1 MSAAHDP
8 AAPVSAEQSPLTGT
22 ASIPLPPVPHA
33 TAPQATAAHGRRAW
47 IIFLAF
53 LVLTLAFLSASF
65 VARNSDLWFHLATG
79 RLVAQGRF
87 SFGVDPFSYTT
98 KDVYWACHSWLFD
111 LVFYEL
117 YGLVGGTGLVVL
129 KALFVAAL
137 AGLLLR
143 VRRIDGA
150 FWPSVVCTTLAI
162 VATSP
167 RLQLQPAC
175 ASYGLLALTLW
186 LLWKPQESAM
196 HVTSNLQF
204 RICHLLLPLLFALW
218 VNIDEWFLLGPILA
232 ALFWVGER
240 LQGVNRTPGWVAPV
254 GLAAC
259 LLNPFT
265 FHAFTLPSELFAFLG
280 AAELRDDVRFQAI
293 FASPWSVANL
303 RSAWTNPAAIA
314 YFALT
319 LLGLVSF
326 VLNRKALWGWR
337 LIVWLP
343 FMLLAAWQ
351 VRTIP
356 FFVVVAAPITALNL
370 QDFLARLAEA
380 KTESDDSRPGS
391 RSSMFAL
398 LQVAG
403 GLVLVI
409 GLPALIYFTWTGW
422 QWTPGREGRHV
433 AWGVQPEP
441 SLQRVAETLDD
452 WRREGLLLDGERVF
466 AISPEVA
473 QHAAWFAPGEEHFL
487 DHRYQLFRGTAVQ
500 HRPAHDFEVVCRALL
515 PDIVPSG
522 AAARGA
528 AAEAKDWRQVL
539 RDHNVSVVVFFDRD
553 PQRLFSVLHR
563 LANDPQHWTLLDISG
578 QALVFGWNEARA
590 PGAFAPLAFDADRL
604 AFGHRDELS
613 RHALPVAPERG
624 PERLAPE
631 RGYWPLMARTP
642 APPVWESIAATMYLH
657 YADDS
662 DARQR
667 QRQQDGYLMPAYA
680 AGLAGMPMLPS
691 AVPGAAVQLVQ
702 ARDLLYLPDDAP
714 RYLVREQLGPFFAP
728 LVERSPALPLLA
740 VRAARRAVAAN
751 PENSNAW
758 LRLGQAYLL
767 LRNSTCERSAEG
779 LLPPLAQLR
788 YVQIVNALEQA
799 VRLDPDLEVAH
810 HELAFLFGERNYLDQ
825 ALEHRQDEVRLSR
838 RAGPRSGETDEERAD
853 RLELLE
859 KDTAKLEQLV
869 QERRLAFA
877 NAPTTLQG
885 GRLAQAGNAV
895 RMGLGRKALDEILLQ
910 FPADL
915 LGTEGIKLELEMLL
929 MFGRADDVRTNLSEE
944 ALQGAK
950 NQQLYY
956 TLLPPRG
963 GDGLPLYVSFYDFPA
978 YEWLRTLQAGAL
990 GDYAQ
995 ARDALGE
1002 IRARL
1007 QSAQDSQKQQLQE
1020 IDRLLVSRF
1029 PGLLSGPLPLAPAVT
1044 VQAISPLL
1052 AARAQCLA
1060 AEPTFR
1066 AQRADL
1072 FVLEGLLDLEW
1083 GATDAARS
1091 AFTEA
1096 VELCTPLDGPAIRFA
1111 GRPIATSYLGKLNVK
1126 D

>member
-1 MSAAHDP
+1 
-8 AAPVSAEQSPLTGT
+8 
-22 ASIPLPPVPHA
+22 
-33 TAPQATAAHGRRAW
+33 
-47 IIFLAF
+47 

-87 SFGVDPFSYTT
+87 SFGVDPFAYTT
-98 KDVYWACHSWLFD
+98 KGVYWACHSWLFD
-111 LVFYEL
+111 LVLYEL
-117 YGLVGGTGLVVL
+117 YGLVGGAGLVVL

-143 VRRIDGA
+143 VRRTDGA

-162 VATSP
+162 VAMSS
-167 RLQLQPAC
+167 RLLLQPAC
-175 ASYGLLALTLW
+175 ASYGLLALTFW
-186 LLWKPQESAM
+186 LLWKPHENALNPNC
-196 HVTSNLQF
+196 NLQSRF
-204 RICHLLLPLLFALW
+204 CHLLLPLLFALC
-218 VNIDEWFLLGPILA
+218 VNIDEWFLLGPVLV

-240 LQGVNRTPGWVAPV
+240 LHGVNRTPGWVAPI

-259 LLNPFT
+259 MLNPFT
-265 FHAFTLPSELFAFLG
+265 FHAFTLPSELSAFLG
-280 AAELRDDVRFQAI
+280 AAELRDDIRFQAI
-293 FASPWSVANL
+293 FASPWSVASL
-303 RSAWTNPAAIA
+303 RSAWSNPAAIA
-314 YFALT
+314 YFVLT

-343 FMLLAAWQ
+343 FALLAAWQ
-351 VRTIP
+351 ARTIP
-356 FFVVVAAPITALNL
+356 FFVVVAAPITALNW
-370 QDFLARLAEA
+370 QDFLAGLAEA
-380 KTESDDSRPGS
+380 KTGSEVS
-391 RSSMFAL
+391 RSGVRFSMFPF

-403 GLVLVI
+403 GLVLLL

-473 QHAAWFAPGEEHFL
+473 QHGAWFSRGEESFL
-487 DHRYQLFRGTAVQ
+487 DQRYQLFRGTAD
-500 HRPAHDFEVVCRALL
+500 DFEVVCRALL
-515 PDIVPSG
+515 PDLVPSG
-522 AAARGA
+522 VEARGA
-528 AAEAKDWRQVL
+528 AAGGAKDWRQVL
-539 RDHNVSVVVFFDRD
+539 RDHDVSVVVFFDRD
-553 PQRLFSVLHR
+553 PQRLFAVLQR
-563 LANDPQHWTLLDISG
+563 LANDPKHWTLLDISG

-604 AFGHRDELS
+604 AFGGQEQLG

-631 RGYWPLMARTP
+631 RGYWPLMARAP
-642 APPVWESIAATMYLH
+642 APPAWESIAATMYLH

-667 QRQQDGYLMPAYA
+667 QRQQDGFLMPAYA
-680 AGLAGMPMLPS
+680 AGLAGLPVLPS
-691 AVPGAAVQLVQ
+691 AVPQAAVQLVL

-728 LVERSPALPLLA
+728 LVDRSPALPLLA

-767 LRNSTCERSAEG
+767 LRNSTCERSDEG

-810 HELAFLFGERNYLDQ
+810 HELAFLYGERNYLDQ
-825 ALEHRQDEVRLSR
+825 ALEHRQEEVRLSR
-838 RAGPRSGETDEERAD
+838 RAGPRSGETAEESAD

-877 NAPTTLQG
+877 NAPSTLQG

-929 MFGRADDVRTNLSEE
+929 MFGRADDVRSNLSEE

-950 NQQLYY
+950 NQPLYY

-995 ARDALGE
+995 ARNALGE
-1002 IRARL
+1002 IRSRL
-1007 QSAQDSQKQQLQE
+1007 LSAQDSQQQQLRD
-1020 IDRLLVSRF
+1020 IDRLLVNRI
-1029 PGLLSGPLPLAPAVT
+1029 PGLLSGPPPLAPAVT
-1044 VQAISPLL
+1044 VQAIIPLF

-1072 FVLEGLLDLEW
+1072 LVLEGLLDLEW

-1096 VELCTPLDGPAIRFA
+1096 VELCTPSDGPAIRFA
-1111 GRPIATSYLGKLNVK
+1111 GRPIAASYLGRLNFK